1 MLRRQFVGQC
11 GDRSGS
17 ADQGTCAVAGV
28 MTLRAKRLA
37 FGREESFEHRVSRRM
52 RSGWAKRAVHRVSA
66 IGGESFV
73 AEHRPLTAAW
83 EHTTEKT
90 QARHSHG
97 ARWTSLTVASFRTWR
112 GLQACAAWDPALN
125 IIFCD
130 IGSCA
135 LPKGGI
141 PPRCGGLRV

>member
-28 MTLRAKRLA
+28 MTLRVKRLA

-83 EHTTEKT
+83 EHITEKNSS
-90 QARHSHG
+90 Q
-97 ARWTSLTVASFRTWR
+97 
-112 GLQACAAWDPALN
+112 
-125 IIFCD
+125 
-130 IGSCA
+130 A
-135 LPKGGI
+135 LPRRPLDI
-141 PPRCGGLRV
+141 AYRCFLPDLAGFASLRRVGPGPQHYFL